1 LPLRIPITPHGVR
14 EIAILTVVC
23 GLAAWGL
30 ALLFWPLA
38 LLPVGLWVFVL
49 SFFRDP
55 ERSLPDDPGV
65 LVSPADG
72 TVADVAEV
80 TGAPLLDEPCL
91 RVGIFLSVLNVHVN
105 RAPLKGKVAGLRYRP
120 GRFLDARHPDATSLN
135 EANDLLL
142 AGRFPVVV
150 RQIAGKIARR
160 IVCPLTEGAEVGRGE
175 RIGMI
180 KFGSRTE
187 LLVPLRLRPECLVK
201 VGDRVKGTATPLF
214 RVPEAS
220 S

>member
-1 LPLRIPITPHGVR
+1 MRIPITPHGVR

-23 GLAAWGL
+23 GLVAWGL
-30 ALLFWPLA
+30 ALLAWPLA
-38 LLPVGLWVFVL
+38 LLPLGVWIFGVC
-49 SFFRDP
+49 FFRDP
-55 ERSLPDDPGV
+55 ERRLPEDPAV

-72 TVADVAEV
+72 TVADVIEV
-80 TGAPLLDEPCL
+80 KAAPLLDEPCL

-105 RAPLKGKVAGLRYRP
+105 RAPLKGRVAGLHYRP

-135 EANDLLL
+135 EAQEIRLE
-142 AGRFPVVV
+142 GRIPVVV

-160 IVCPLTEGAEVGRGE
+160 IVCPLKDGVDVERGA

-187 LLVPLRLRPECLVK
+187 LYVPLRLAPECLVK
-201 VGDRVKGTATPLF
+201 VGDKVRGTASPLV
-214 RVPEAS
+214 RVVGNPP
-220 S
+220 